1 MQSHR
6 RPPLAGPIVA
16 APRRRRAT
24 GRLGPWAGWL
34 SRPAFNIKIYNEH
47 AEAESGLFVS
57 SINLPVS
64 DAVEPSANR
73 ILPTPPIAMKE
84 LNQALGLDGIDPQY
98 IATFGTISCDMAF
111 PCLAFHQGSSSYIL
125 YHRELW
131 EVSPRG
137 PHLTRGKEVGTLD
150 KNREELDKLTSDE
163 PLVSLGGV
171 HWTVARKVSAARVR
185 HGLSAFP

>member
-1 MQSHR
+1 MRCAWQHNEAFFFVVQVIDS
-6 RPPLAGPIVA
+6 ANGTEIS
-16 APRRRRAT
+16 RAVV
-24 GRLGPWAGWL
+24 
-34 SRPAFNIKIYNEH
+34 
-47 AEAESGLFVS
+47 AESGLFVS

-73 ILPTPPIAMKE
+73 ILPTPQIAMKE
-84 LNQALGLDGIDPQY
+84 IDQALGLDGINPQY

-111 PCLAFHQGSSSYIL
+111 PCLAFHQGSSSYML

-150 KNREELDKLTSDE
+150 RNQAELNKLTSDE
-163 PLVSLGGV
+163 RLVSLGGV
-171 HWTVARKVSAARVR
+171 HWTVARKVNAAQVR